1 MSKRLKA
8 QMYNLNT
15 VLKIYY
21 YLINKY
27 FNLKIVFQYSFNVQF
42 HDRFFF
48 MTGTQYMIPFHIVH
62 CVGK

>member
-21 YLINKY
+21 CLINKY

-42 HDRFFF
+42 HGRFFL
-48 MTGTQYMIPFHIVH
+48 
-62 CVGK
+62 